1 MFETIT
7 AAPPDA
13 ILGLSEAFKKDP
25 RPDKINLS
33 VGVFK
38 DDQGRTPVL
47 KCVKEA
53 ERRLL
58 ESETTKTY
66 LSIEGSAEYGQAV
79 RELMFGPEHEIVTA
93 NRACSAQCPGGTGAL
108 RVAADFLK
116 KMFPTTTVWFSTP
129 TWPNHQGIFKSAG
142 LKVASYPYFDA
153 AQNGLDFDGMLAT
166 LNQVAAGDVVCL
178 HGCCHNPSGVDPTP
192 AQWTQIADVLAERR
206 ALPLLDF
213 AYQGFGRGLAE
224 DAVGLRTLARPGAE
238 LLIASSFSKN
248 FGLYNE
254 RVGALTLVAQDAAAA
269 EVALSQIK
277 ACIRTNYS
285 NPPSHGGAIVSTVL
299 RDAFLRQQWEQEL
312 AAMRDRINGMRALFQ
327 KSMSSRQT
335 GRDWSFVTQQTGM
348 FSFSGLNAAQV
359 DTLREQHGIYIVRDG
374 RINVAGMNAA
384 SMDRL
389 CDAIASV

>member
-116 KMFPTTTVWFSTP
+116 KMFPTATVWFSTP